1 MKKILTINASVELE
15 VPEDFENI
23 DDVIS
28 TSENASNGIK
38 FLKENGWDVDV
49 NTLETKEERDERL
62 KEEKRNYVPKISEIK
77 YVRVRA
83 GVRYWE
89 DTDVNGEEDDDDN
102 PRMPLVQEIDGE
114 KNWVFDI
121 DIKTGKIKDWPKGTT
136 AETHY
141 KTCDDN
147 TISFIGHNGKVLREV
162 DCYVP
167 GFLAIE
173 DSGYGDYIIINI
185 DGDGKINDFRFNED
199 DIEEIINDA
208 F

>member
-23 DDVIS
+23 ENVIS
-28 TSENASNGIK
+28 TSENVSNGIN
-38 FLKENGWDVDV
+38 FLKENGWDVDI
-49 NTLETKEERDERL
+49 NKIETKEEMDERL
-62 KEEKRNYVPKISEIK
+62 REEMENYVPKISEIE

-83 GVRYWE
+83 GVLYWE
-89 DTDVNGEEDDDDN
+89 DTNVNGESDDDDN
-102 PRMPLVQEIDGE
+102 PRMPLIQEINGE

-136 AETHY
+136 AETQY

-167 GFLAIE
+167 EFLAIE
-173 DSGYGDYIIINI
+173 DSCYGDYIFINI
-185 DGDGKINDFRFNED
+185 NEDGKINNFRFNED
-199 DIEEIINDA
+199 DIEEIIKDG

>member
-23 DDVIS
+23 EDVIS
-28 TSENASNGIK
+28 TSENVSNGIN
-38 FLKENGWDVDV
+38 FLKENDWDVDI
-49 NTLETKEERDERL
+49 NKIETKEEMDERL
-62 KEEKRNYVPKISEIK
+62 REEMEKYVPNISEIK

-89 DTDVNGEEDDDDN
+89 DTDVNGERDNDDN
-102 PRMPLVQEIDGE
+102 PRMPLVQEIKGE

-147 TISFIGHNGKVLREV
+147 TISFIGHSGKVLREV

-167 GFLAIE
+167 KFLAIE
-173 DSGYGDYIIINI
+173 DSGCGDYIIINI
-185 DGDGKINDFRFNED
+185 DEDGKINNFLFNED
-199 DIEEIINDA
+199 DINEIINDG

>member
-49 NTLETKEERDERL
+49 STLETKEERDKRL

-77 YVRVRA
+77 YIRVRA

-147 TISFIGHNGKVLREV
+147 TISFIGHNGKVIREV

>member
-49 NTLETKEERDERL
+49 STLETKEERDKRL

-77 YVRVRA
+77 YIRVRA

>member
-49 NTLETKEERDERL
+49 NTLETKEERDKRL

-162 DCYVP
+162 NCYVP

>member
-49 NTLETKEERDERL
+49 STLETKEERDKRL

-89 DTDVNGEEDDDDN
+89 DTDINGESDDDEN
-102 PRMPLVQEIDGE
+102 PRMPLVEEINGE

>member
-1 MKKILTINASVELE
+1 MKKILTISASVELE
-15 VPEDFENI
+15 IPEDFENI
-23 DDVIS
+23 EDVIS

-49 NTLETKEERDERL
+49 NGLETEDERNERL
-62 KEEKRNYVPKISEIK
+62 EEEKENYVPKISEIK

-89 DTDVNGEEDDDDN
+89 DTDINGESDDDDN

-147 TISFIGHNGKVLREV
+147 TISFIGYNGKVLREV

>member
-49 NTLETKEERDERL
+49 STLETKEERDKRL

-89 DTDVNGEEDDDDN
+89 DTDINGESDDDEN

-162 DCYVP
+162 NCYVP

-185 DGDGKINDFRFNED
+185 DGDGKINGFRFNED

>member
-28 TSENASNGIK
+28 TSENTSNGIK

-49 NTLETKEERDERL
+49 NTLETKEERDKRL

-162 DCYVP
+162 NCYVP

>member
-23 DDVIS
+23 EDVIS

-49 NTLETKEERDERL
+49 NGLETEDERNRRL
-62 KEEKRNYVPKISEIK
+62 KEERENYVPKISEIK

-89 DTDVNGEEDDDDN
+89 DTDINGESDDDDN
-102 PRMPLVQEIDGE
+102 PRMPLVQEINGE

-147 TISFIGHNGKVLREV
+147 TISFIGYSGKVLREV

-185 DGDGKINDFRFNED
+185 DGDGKINNFRFNED
-199 DIEEIINDA
+199 DIEEIINDG

>member
-23 DDVIS
+23 ENVIS
-28 TSENASNGIK
+28 TSENVSNGIN
-38 FLKENGWDVDV
+38 FLKENGWDVV
-49 NTLETKEERDERL
+49 INKIETKEEMDERL
-62 KEEKRNYVPKISEIK
+62 REEMENYVPKISEIE

-83 GVRYWE
+83 GVLYWD
-89 DTDVNGEEDDDDN
+89 DTNVNGESDDNDN
-102 PRMPLVQEIDGE
+102 PRIPLIQEINGE

-147 TISFIGHNGKVLREV
+147 TISFIGHNGKVLRKV

-167 GFLAIE
+167 EFLEIE
-173 DSGYGDYIIINI
+173 DSCCGDCIIINI
-185 DGDGKINDFRFNED
+185 DEDGKINNFRFNED
-199 DIEEIINDA
+199 DIEEIIRDG